1 VVALPFVYDL
11 GTDLA
16 VFVRSAPLLEGEKR
30 VVWTKHGRAE
40 LWVAPEAAGYS
51 DGILLHLAFLAELRR
66 LMNAPAE
73 RWQVLQAGETDPTGL
88 VPDAVFQG
96 PEGPVAVEVDLGY
109 ALDRVKGKVRHYARH
124 YAGQVW
130 GVLTS
135 ARASRVRLEA
145 LLIGSEVQVHLLDKG
160 LLG

>member
-1 VVALPFVYDL
+1 VVLLPFAYDL
-11 GTDLA
+11 DTDLA
-16 VFVRSAPLLEGEKR
+16 VFVRSAPLLGGER
-30 VVWTKHGRAE
+30 RMVWTKHGRAE

-66 LMNAPAE
+66 LMKAPPE
-73 RWQVLQAGETDPTGL
+73 RWQVLQAGEADPTGVL
-88 VPDAVFQG
+88 PDAVFLG

-109 ALDRVKGKVRHYARH
+109 ALDRVRAKVRHYAQS

-135 ARASRVRLEA
+135 GRALRVRLEA
-145 LLIGSEVQVHLLDKG
+145 LLIGSEVQVHLFDRG